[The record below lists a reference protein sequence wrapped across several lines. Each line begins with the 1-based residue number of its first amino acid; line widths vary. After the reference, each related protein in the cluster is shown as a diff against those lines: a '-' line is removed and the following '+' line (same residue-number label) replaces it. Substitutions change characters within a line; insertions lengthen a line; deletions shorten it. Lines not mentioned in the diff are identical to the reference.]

1 MHGGD
6 QMSRDRIVV
15 EDDQGQKREF
25 SIEGMFEMNDRNYVL
40 LMNEEDSVLM
50 QIVGEGDSQELLGLD
65 DRAEAQSLLDA
76 YQIAVD
82 AAPAEGE
89 TE

>member
-1 MHGGD
+1 
-6 QMSRDRIVV
+6 MSRDRIVV